1 MKQILLM
8 SALAFSL
15 GACGVGPGNPRAA
28 TYVGPQAAGAAE
40 NNNDSCASTRGGGA
54 ECAMTHEQGN
64 STSDSHGA
72 DRGK

>member
-8 SALAFSL
+8 SALAVSL

-28 TYVGPQAAGAAE
+28 TYAGPQAAGAAE
-40 NNNDSCASTRGGGA
+40 NGNDSCAATRGGGD
-54 ECAMTHEQGN
+54 ECGMTHEQGN
-64 STSDSHGA
+64 STSESHGA